1 MESMPKQDLL
11 TRLQL
16 DLRRHGRRRTAYVL
30 AMKLINKLFLFRV
43 LHGLHLQR
51 VNPAYLDC
59 PEGFVCGFLGEAQL
73 RRYARDPRNELD
85 DDFLDEALAKGDRCY
100 GILRNG
106 QLAAYGWYSL
116 QPTRIHPPELL
127 LEFGPGQVY
136 AYKSLTLPEYRGR
149 RLNAV
154 GTNRALQCYQ
164 RLGTQG
170 LVCYVD
176 SHNMDSLKAC
186 HRLGFRRF
194 GSIWLLRL
202 LGRYAVFNSPGCARF
217 DFRLKEAP
225 PCLDALGVNEA

>member
-1 MESMPKQDLL
+1 
-11 TRLQL
+11 
-16 DLRRHGRRRTAYVL
+16 
-30 AMKLINKLFLFRV
+30 
-43 LHGLHLQR
+43 
-51 VNPAYLDC
+51 
-59 PEGFVCGFLGEAQL
+59 
-73 RRYARDPRNELD
+73 
-85 DDFLDEALAKGDRCY
+85 
-100 GILRNG
+100 G

-225 PCLDALGVNEA
+225 PCLDALGVNVAGTGLSDSRKPGCQELRP